1 LKGEVKV
8 SLTCSGMD
16 RIVNCPSLRLV
27 KGKREMKKVSV
38 IRAFQHPDGDV
49 VVRLKEVE
57 GVEEAETLRGVYLA
71 VLAVDEAKLPP
82 DSYYLHDL
90 VGMTVETPGGEAL
103 GKITEVMD
111 GPANGVC
118 VVRDGEKEILLPA
131 LKSVIRKVDL
141 KARRM
146 VAELPEVID
155 GDAAD

>member
-1 LKGEVKV
+1 
-8 SLTCSGMD
+8 
-16 RIVNCPSLRLV
+16 
-27 KGKREMKKVSV
+27 MKKVSV